1 MGVSASAVAR
11 VLGVETIP
19 KDLRGGAVL
28 KLPQRVALIG
38 QGASTVT
45 YATTPL
51 TVTSAA
57 QVGQTYGFGSPLHLA
72 ALQLFPVNGDGL
84 GNIPLTIYPLQDDG
98 SGAPS
103 VGIIVPVG
111 TQTGTASYVVKING
125 ISSVPFTIADGD
137 GPADFRTAM
146 LDAINA
152 ALAMPMIAAAGA
164 GDSVDLTAKWDG
176 TASNECVVAV
186 EGPSNGIT
194 FGLTQPT
201 GGLVNPDVTAATA
214 LISNV
219 WETMIVNCMEFD
231 DTEALDAYSAF
242 GEGRWGALV
251 RKPLIVFTGS
261 RVTVPATAS
270 AVTDTRKLQRTN
282 AYITAPL
289 SISLACQIAAR
300 GVARIARRANDKPA
314 SDYAPQ
320 RLEGIFPLAGTPGQ
334 WTYPQQDEAVK
345 TGVSTSNQVDT
356 VYELADTVTFY
367 RPDGEEPPAYR
378 YVVDVIKVMNVIFN
392 LTVIFEAEEWN
403 GAPLI
408 PDDQATTNKAAR
420 KPKDAKSAVNA
431 MIDSLALDAILSD
444 PTTAKTLTVAA
455 VDGGNPKRLNVTMT
469 VQLSGNTN
477 IISVD
482 MNFGFLF
489 GTQPLAV

>member
-1 MGVSASAVAR
+1 MGVSATAVAR
-11 VLGVETIP
+11 VLGVETIFQ
-19 KDLRGGAVL
+19 DLRGGAVL

-57 QVGQTYGFGSPLHLA
+57 EVGQTYGFGSPLHLA
-72 ALQLFPVNGDGL
+72 ALQLLPVNGDGL

-103 VGIIVPVG
+103 AGDITPTG
-111 TQTGTASYVVKING
+111 TQTGTASYVVKISG
-125 ISSVPFTIADGD
+125 ISSAPFTIADGD
-137 GPADFRTAM
+137 VPADFRTAM
-146 LDAINA
+146 IDAINA
-152 ALAMPMIAAAGA
+152 VLAMPMIAVAGT
-164 GDSVDLTAKWDG
+164 GDVTDLTAKWDG
-176 TASNECVVAV
+176 TASNECAISV

-194 FGLTQPT
+194 FGLTQPV

-214 LISNV
+214 LISNI
-219 WETMIVNCMEFD
+219 WETLIVNCMEFN
-231 DTEALDAYSAF
+231 DTTALDAFSEF

-251 RKPLIVFTGS
+251 RKPCVVFTGT
-261 RVTVPATAS
+261 RATIPSVAS
-270 AVTDTRKLQRTN
+270 AVTDARKTQRTN
-282 AYITAPL
+282 AFITAPL
-289 SISLACQIAAR
+289 SVSLACQIAAR
-300 GVARIARRANDKPA
+300 GVARIARQANDNPPV
-314 SDYAPQ
+314 DYAPK
-320 RLEGIFPLAGTPGQ
+320 RLEGIFPPVGAPGQ

-345 TGVSTSNQVDT
+345 AGVSTSNQVDT

-378 YVVDVIKVMNVIFN
+378 YVVDIMKVMNIIFN

-420 KPKDAKSAVNA
+420 KPKDAKGAVNA
-431 MIDSLALDAILSD
+431 MIDSLALEAILSD
-444 PTTAKTLTVAA
+444 PATAKKLTVA
-455 VDGGNPKRLNVTMT
+455 VIDGGNPKRLNVTLT
-469 VQLSGNTN
+469 VQVSGNSN

-482 MNFGFLF
+482 LNFGFLF
-489 GTQPLAV
+489 GVQSLAA

>member
-11 VLGVETIP
+11 VLGVETDFQ
-19 KDLRGGAVL
+19 DLRGGAVL

-57 QVGQTYGFGSPLHLA
+57 EVGQTYGFGSPLHLA

-84 GNIPLTIYPLQDDG
+84 GNIPLTVYPLEDDAG
-98 SGAPS
+98 GAPS
-103 VGIIVPVG
+103 IGDITPGG
-111 TQTGTASYVVKING
+111 TQTGAASYVVKISG
-125 ISSVPFTIADGD
+125 ISSAPFTIDDAAV
-137 GPADFRTAM
+137 PADFQTAIV
-146 LDAINA
+146 DAINA
-152 ALAMPMIAAAGA
+152 TLEMPMIAVAGV
-164 GDSVDLTAKWDG
+164 GDEIDLTAKWDG
-176 TASNECVVAV
+176 TASNEFEISI

-194 FGLTQPT
+194 FVLTQPV

-219 WETMIVNCMEFD
+219 WETLIVSCMEHD
-231 DTEALDAYSAF
+231 DTTALDAFSTF

-251 RKPLIVFTGS
+251 RKPCVVFTGTKAAIP
-261 RVTVPATAS
+261 VIAS
-270 AVTDTRKLQRTN
+270 VVTDVRKTQRTN

-289 SISLACQIAAR
+289 SVSLACQIAAR
-300 GVARIARRANDKPA
+300 GVARIARQANDNPPR
-314 SDYAPQ
+314 DYAPK
-320 RLEGIFPLAGTPGQ
+320 RLEGIVPVTGTPAQ
-334 WTYPQQDEAVK
+334 WTYPQLDEAVK
-345 TGVSTSNQVDT
+345 AGVSTTNQVDT
-356 VYELADTVTFY
+356 VYELSDTVTFY

-378 YVVDVIKVMNVIFN
+378 YVVDIIKIMNVIFN
-392 LTVIFEAEEWN
+392 LTVIFESEDWN

-420 KPKDAKSAVNA
+420 KPKDAKGAVNT
-431 MIDSLALDAILSD
+431 MIDSLALTAILSN
-444 PTTAKTLTVAA
+444 PKPAKKLTVA
-455 VDGGNPKRLNVTMT
+455 VIDGSNPKRLNVATT
-469 VQLSGNTN
+469 VQVSGNAN

-482 MNFGFLF
+482 FNFGFLF
-489 GTQPLAV
+489 GTQPLAA